1 LPARRHRPLLCQQR
15 TIPTQHKEHVM
26 LKKLIEQLRAAIAAK
41 LAERKKHQ
49 ETISQVRQACEQA
62 ENRAPSEDEAEQ
74 VRTAQAAIT
83 AIDAELETMRSQL
96 DQYEDEQRR
105 DEAADRLAREVQ
117 PGAPAPSNQPET
129 ARVGAEPRT
138 YARETDPKGIQF
150 LRDVAQSYIFRDPG
164 AADRLSRHMQEERV
178 ERGEQLVDRATGT
191 SNFSGLVV
199 PQYLVDLVAPH
210 AKAGR
215 PFADVCRGHDLPAQG
230 MQVHISKITT
240 GSSTAVQAAQGDT
253 VSETDIDD
261 TLESPSVQ
269 TNAGSQS
276 VARQA
281 LERGAGIED
290 TTLEDLFRSYGTT
303 LDSTLL
309 NQATNGLT
317 NVATAVT
324 YTDASPTAAE
334 LYPKLLQAASAVEA
348 ALLDMDPNDAVVV
361 MHSRRWYWLQ
371 SQLSST
377 WPLFGQPGIGAQQGG
392 VNYAEAYGS
401 GFRGLLPNGTPVVV
415 DNNIA
420 TNLGAGTNE
429 DEIYVGARSEYHLW
443 EDPAAPM
450 LIKAE
455 QNQAKKLLVDFV
467 VYGYF
472 AYTHK
477 RRSHAQK
484 IGGTGLVTPTF

>member
-1 LPARRHRPLLCQQR
+1 
-15 TIPTQHKEHVM
+15 M
-26 LKKLIEQLRAAIAAK
+26 DLKSLIEQMRAGLTEK
-41 LAERKKHQ
+41 LAKRAEHQ
-49 ETISQVRQACEQA
+49 KVLDEIRGACVT
-62 ENRAPSEDEAEQ
+62 ENRDPSEDEAAKVVEATDAK
-74 VRTAQAAIT
+74 R
-83 AIDAELETMRSQL
+83 AIDDEIEAQRAKIAE
-96 DQYEDEQRR
+96 YEDELRR
-105 DEAADRLAREVQ
+105 DEAADRLSREVH
-117 PGAPAPSNQPET
+117 PGAPAPGSPESQV
-129 ARVGAEPRT
+129 RVGQEPRT
-138 YARETDPKGIQF
+138 YMRETDPKGMQF
-150 LRDVAQSYIFRDPG
+150 LRDVAQSYIFRDPS
-164 AADRLSRHMQEERV
+164 AAERLSRHMQEERV
-178 ERGEQLVDRATGT
+178 ERGEKLVDRATGT

-199 PQYLVDLVAPH
+199 PQYLTDLVAPH

-215 PFADVCRGHDLPAQG
+215 PFANACRSHDLPEQG

-240 GSSTAVQAAQGDT
+240 GSSTAVQASQGDT
-253 VSETDIDD
+253 VSETDLDD

-290 TTLEDLFRSYGTT
+290 TTLEDLFRTYGTT

-317 NVATAVT
+317 NVATSIA

-348 ALLDMDPNDAVVV
+348 ALLDMDPGDALVV

-371 SQLSST
+371 SQMSST
-377 WPLFGQPGIGAQQGG
+377 WPLFGQPGIATQNGG
-392 VNYAEAYGS
+392 VNYGERYGN
-401 GFRGLLPNGTPVVV
+401 GFRGLLPNGTPVIV

-420 TNLGAGTNE
+420 TNKGAGTNE
-429 DEIYVGARSEYHLW
+429 DEIYVGAQSEHHLW

-472 AYTHK
+472 AYTHA

-484 IGGTGLVTPTF
+484 LAGTGLVTPTF